1 MIPVLSHFER
11 HNDIN
16 YWVTMEGVVGTA
28 FEITF
33 VDLET
38 QNVETIFYQI
48 RQTLKSL
55 DPRILVRFNL
65 SVRKMEA
72 LPEIFP
78 RSIPINSIG
87 YRRYSIYL
95 MLDYVGGFD
104 LLKEFIRK
112 SKKKSFSHELNLLE
126 RTAKSFSDSG
136 ITLKSLSEDVLT
148 RFFVER
154 FEHWRSGLRAIETGT
169 ESIGLIRI
177 EKMPFESFDLKD
189 LVRILEEVPAPITVN
204 FSIQRLD
211 EVNGRIFLEKK
222 LKQTISGKDAASGL
236 QAEEALSSLKDTL
249 KAGGQLFTCEY
260 LVELRRRS
268 EEHLSR
274 DLDTVASKLQNFA
287 EPFIETFGVAPSF
300 CATLPGNQQHVTFLE
315 LDEGVTGLLPV
326 WGRREADLGRTQSIV
341 SPMRSLS
348 LFRADESLYHFDIFN
363 RTYSAF
369 NTLIVGSTGRG
380 KSVLMGL
387 LTGSLLNDPDV
398 CIIKLDVGGS
408 HSKECELFGGREYQ
422 LSLNKGS
429 GVNPFDVIGI
439 EAASDSDKV
448 GLLSRFLASLIL
460 EEGELGLSKALRGEI
475 EEILLAYIHS
485 NPVNP
490 SLDDFYRSSKSF
502 PRRDLLKR
510 WAVGGLYGAIF
521 AGGEKLGVDNQL
533 SYFNLKE
540 IFNAA
545 DADFS
550 RAAISAILCFF
561 NMEVLKAHGKRIVLI
576 CDEVPFFI
584 KKNFDFFKFTTANVR
599 KLGATI
605 LSAQLSSDFVVDGDT
620 GIIENSPQRFLFSID
635 GEEDAYRDRFGLD
648 VEKIETLKGLRS
660 IPGKFSEVLAQSS
673 DGTRMLKI
681 QVTPEEYWRLT
692 TSRVDKDKL
701 TSLMAAVPGLSLREA
716 INCLSLER

>member
-1 MIPVLSHFER
+1 MIPALSHFER
-11 HNDIN
+11 QNDIN
-16 YWVTMEGVVGTA
+16 FWVTMDGVVGTA

-38 QNVETIFYQI
+38 QNAETMFSQLK
-48 RQTLKSL
+48 QTLKSI
-55 DPRILVRFNL
+55 DPRILVRFKL

-72 LPEIFP
+72 LADVFP

-95 MLDYVGGFD
+95 ILDYVGGFD

-126 RTAKSFSDSG
+126 RTAKAFSDSG
-136 ITLKSLSEDVLT
+136 ITVKSLSEDMLT
-148 RFFVER
+148 LFFVEK
-154 FEHWRSGLRAIETGT
+154 FENWRSGLRAIETGT

-189 LVRILEEVPAPITVN
+189 LVRILEDVPAPITVN

-236 QAEEALSSLKDTL
+236 QADEALSSLKETL

-260 LVELRRRS
+260 LLELRRRS
-268 EEHLSR
+268 EDHLSR

-326 WGRREADLGRTQSIV
+326 WGRREADLGRTQAIV
-341 SPMRSLS
+341 SPKRSLS
-348 LFRADESLYHFDIFN
+348 LFRADGSLYHFDLFN

-387 LTGSLLNDPDV
+387 LTGALLNDPDV

-422 LSLNKGS
+422 LSLNNGS
-429 GVNPFDVIGI
+429 GINPFEVMAI

-448 GLLSRFLASLIL
+448 GLLSRFLGSLIL
-460 EEGELGLSKALRGEI
+460 EDGEQSLSKSMRGEI
-475 EEILLAYIHS
+475 EELLLQYIQS
-485 NPVNP
+485 TPLNP
-490 SLDDFYRSSKSF
+490 SLDDFYKRATGF

-510 WAVGGLYGAIF
+510 WVVGGLYGAVF
-521 AGGEKLGVDNQL
+521 AEGEKLEVDNQL

-584 KKNFDFFKFTTANVR
+584 KRT
-599 KLGATI
+599 LI
-605 LSAQLSSDFVVDGDT
+605 SSNLPRPMF
-620 GIIENSPQRFLFSID
+620 ENLERLFS
-635 GEEDAYRDRFGLD
+635 ARSFLQ
-648 VEKIETLKGLRS
+648 TL
-660 IPGKFSEVLAQSS
+660 
-673 DGTRMLKI
+673 
-681 QVTPEEYWRLT
+681 
-692 TSRVDKDKL
+692 
-701 TSLMAAVPGLSLREA
+701 
-716 INCLSLER
+716 

>member
-1 MIPVLSHFER
+1 MIPALSHFER

-16 YWVTMEGVVGTA
+16 YWVTMDGVVGTA

-38 QNVETIFYQI
+38 QNVEQMFSQI
-48 RQTLKSL
+48 RQILKSI
-55 DPRILVRFNL
+55 DPRILVRFKL
-65 SVRKMEA
+65 SFRNMEA
-72 LPEIFP
+72 LADVFP
-78 RSIPINSIG
+78 RSIPINTIG
-87 YRRYSIYL
+87 YRRYSIFL
-95 MLDYVGGFD
+95 ILDYVGGFD
-104 LLKEFIRK
+104 LLREFVRK
-112 SKKKSFSHELNLLE
+112 SKKKSFSHELYLLE
-126 RTAKSFSDSG
+126 RTAKAFSDG
-136 ITLKSLSEDVLT
+136 ITVKSLSEDVLT

-177 EKMPFESFDLKD
+177 EKMPFESFDLDD

-211 EVNGRIFLEKK
+211 EINGRIFLEKK

-236 QAEEALSSLKDTL
+236 QAEEALSSLKETL

-260 LVELRRRS
+260 LLELRRRS
-268 EEHLSR
+268 EDHLSR

-315 LDEGVTGLLPV
+315 LDEGVTGLLPI
-326 WGRREADLGRTQSIV
+326 WGRREADVGRTQSTV
-341 SPMRSLS
+341 NPMRSLS
-348 LFRADESLYHFDIFN
+348 LFRADGSLYHFDLFN

-408 HSKECELFGGREYQ
+408 HSKECEIFGGREYQ
-422 LSLNKGS
+422 LSLNSGS

-460 EEGELGLSKALRGEI
+460 EEGELSLSKALRGEI
-475 EEILLAYIHS
+475 EEILLEYIHS
-485 NPVNP
+485 NPANP
-490 SLDDFYRSSKSF
+490 SLDDFYRCSTSF

-510 WAVGGLYGAIF
+510 WAVGGLYGAVF
-521 AGGEKLGVDNQL
+521 AEGEKLGVDKQL
-533 SYFNLKE
+533 SYFNLKD

-648 VEKIETLKGLRS
+648 AEKIETLKGLRS

-673 DGTRMLKI
+673 DGTRKLKI

-692 TSRVDKDKL
+692 TSKVDKDKL

-716 INCLSLER
+716 INCLSVER